1 MFSKRNPS
9 RVHTG
14 KHRSHNKNGGQ
25 ARPPSNRALRL
36 IFGSQNTIVSHH
48 VTPRYLSSRQCR
60 FRMFSADK
68 KSRSICSFPHVTA
81 PDTQHGL
88 QALRLY
94 YNQTQSSQDPK
105 RGISCTKV
113 VLIRRGISS
122 TKVALQPSAIQP
134 GSHTRHF
141 QCVPCTSQEI
151 ELKKHDP
158 DNQTN
163 IKTTAM

>member
-105 RGISCTKV
+105 RSISCTKV
-113 VLIRRGISS
+113 VLIRRGISWGAENIS
-122 TKVALQPSAIQP
+122 PHYFSASVAIIIFFFFSVLGP
-134 GSHTRHF
+134 RHYDSI
-141 QCVPCTSQEI
+141 T
-151 ELKKHDP
+151 L
-158 DNQTN
+158 
-163 IKTTAM
+163 